1 VELELS
7 KGARERLKE
16 LRALSEEAKGGDK
29 KARRELRKAVRASS
43 PEVVAEASDVA
54 RLGQLMVIKSLSG
67 DNALRAEALEAKLDS
82 MRAELLEQSPL
93 NKEGPRPLETILAER
108 VVSAWIVGEFFEA
121 ILCGQLQTGLGNRR
135 ASPSYLK
142 FLLGWQEQAHRR
154 LLSAIKALA
163 QVRRLQS
170 GTPGSQTNVQ
180 INLPATAAQ
189 EGVLDGVR

>member
-29 KARRELRKAVRASS
+29 KARRELRKAVRDSS

-82 MRAELLEQSPL
+82 MRVELLDQSPL
-93 NKEGPRPLETILAER
+93 NKEGPSPLETILSER

-154 LLSAIKALA
+154 LLSTIKALA

-170 GTPGSQTNVQ
+170 GTPGLQTNVQ
-180 INLPATAAQ
+180 INLAASAA
-189 EGVLDGVR
+189 GRDAS